1 MNLHVYI
8 INVIVCISIIIFCG
22 VKVLTDGRP
31 ETTSIYLPIMS
42 GIVGYFVPNPTLR
55 KKDDGG
61 IKYNPI
67 NSLLTATN
75 LTSANTNN
83 GNNTNSQISVGSQQS
98 GSNPPATPPLSPT
111 LTIDIPNRINSI

>member
-42 GIVGYFVPNPTLR
+42 GIVGYFVPNPSL
-55 KKDDGG
+55 KKKEDRN
-61 IKYNPI
+61 NPI
-67 NSLLTATN
+67 SQLTTSNLISGVTN
-75 LTSANTNN
+75 T
-83 GNNTNSQISVGSQQS
+83 NNTNSQMSVGSQQS
-98 GSNPPATPPLSPT
+98 RSNPPPSPPLSPT

>member
-55 KKDDGG
+55 KKDD
-61 IKYNPI
+61 KLNPI

-75 LTSANTNN
+75 LTTANTNN
-83 GNNTNSQISVGSQQS
+83 TNNTNSQLSVGSQQS
-98 GSNPPATPPLSPT
+98 RNNPPPSPPLSPT
-111 LTIDIPNRINSI
+111 LTIDIPNRINNI